1 MSFLRRV
8 WAIASSI
15 IVFLLCI
22 SIALLIPPAVELWK
36 VIRTETPVVVLPPKA
51 SKDCASLHNPKKL
64 RDISKKDI
72 LAHIKKGVAIRKR
85 LINAPAL
92 AAAIME
98 ADRSV
103 SRKSGLDTLI
113 ITRSNIYGDLKLE
126 GLRSGISVV
135 TDGNTVI
142 KGSVSIENSEVGRL
156 WQLETVT
163 GGIASYQSKFGEFSV
178 KCTTQFSSAYS
189 KFSADVDITS
199 ANDASIQDS
208 KFGSSLEVGTV
219 RPNDGVNVNQFSL
232 ISSSVSKTTRL
243 NICANM
249 QSLYFDNSS
258 FGEQTYVKT
267 YACRPEQRKLSP
279 RWAAR
284 QSFVIIANSRFSG
297 TVSFAGLQTFSL
309 DFEQCTFSDLVDLS
323 YANIEFSAH
332 ASDVDFEKELSL
344 HEAQLPSKR
353 LGTINRSDYRL
364 PALQSGISI
373 DRVRIG
379 ALRLRWDQLTGQRNW
394 KRPGMN
400 WYETKVR
407 TRLEEPEWDQIEHAL
422 AEIESS
428 TSTANEVKFRQHF
441 LDALPHFSIWEY
453 IQFLGWGFGYR
464 PLWLATWIF
473 GFFSL
478 CVFIYWIRDN
488 KLIGSPASR
497 TGWARL
503 KFAIS
508 FGLRTAWHFPT
519 FGPKNSKTT
528 FLKITTWIEGVIM
541 KVVFALWLNS
551 IAHVSPLLNEIVKGI
566 IPS

>member
-1 MSFLRRV
+1 MSFRSQIRRILPYILV
-8 WAIASSI
+8 L
-15 IVFLLCI
+15 LLCT
-22 SIALLIPPAVELWK
+22 IALLIPPAVEAWK
-36 VIRTETPVVVLPPKA
+36 VIKTETPVVVSPPKA

-72 LAHIKKGVAIRKR
+72 FDHIKKGVAIRKR
-85 LINAPAL
+85 LIKASAL
-92 AAAIME
+92 AAAIRE
-98 ADRSV
+98 ADRSI
-103 SRKSGLDTLI
+103 SRRKYLGALI
-113 ITRSNIYGDLKLE
+113 ITRSDILGDLELN
-126 GLRSGISVV
+126 GLRHGISIVM
-135 TDGNTVI
+135 DSNTVI
-142 KGSVSIENSEVGRL
+142 KGSVYIENSDVGRL
-156 WQLETVT
+156 WQLDTVM
-163 GGIASYQSKFGEFSV
+163 GSIASYQSNFGEFTA
-178 KCTTQFSSAYS
+178 KCTRQFLSAYS
-189 KFSADVDITS
+189 KFSADVDIAS
-199 ANDASIQDS
+199 VNDVTIEDS
-208 KFGSSLEVGTV
+208 KFGGSLEVGTV
-219 RPNDGVNVNQFSL
+219 LPNDGVNVNQFSL
-232 ISSSVSKTTRL
+232 TSSSVSKATRL
-243 NICANM
+243 DICANM
-249 QSLYFDNSS
+249 QRLYFDNSS
-258 FGEQTYVKT
+258 FGGQMYVKT
-267 YACRPEQRKLSP
+267 YACQPERRELSP
-279 RWAAR
+279 RWAASE
-284 QSFVIIANSRFSG
+284 SFIIIAESRFSG

-309 DFEQCTFSDLVDLS
+309 DLKQCTFSDLVDLS
-323 YANIEFSAH
+323 YANIGFSAH

-379 ALRLRWDQLTGQRNW
+379 ALRLRWDQLTDKEDW

-407 TRLEEPEWDQIEHAL
+407 TQLDEPEWDQIEHAL

-441 LDALPHFSIWEY
+441 FDALPHFSIYEY

-488 KLIGSPASR
+488 RLIGSPTSR
-497 TGWARL
+497 TSWARL
-503 KFAIS
+503 KFAIL

-528 FLKITTWIEGVIM
+528 FLKITTWLEGVIM

-551 IAHVSPLLNEIVKGI
+551 LAHVSPLLNEIVKGI